1 MFQRVILTAAAF
13 AMLNAQ
19 TVPPSPARPVTES
32 VHGIAITDPYRWLE
46 DQNSPETRVWV
57 EQQIKHTRAQLDPI
71 AGRASLKARLTELM
85 RTDKI
90 QAPTVRGGR
99 LFYLKRLASAT
110 RWSICY
116 RERFNST
123 EQVLVD
129 PETAAGDAMSSVSIE
144 AISPDGKLLAYGVR
158 AGGADEQTIHFLEV
172 DARKELPVQLPPSR
186 YTSMRIAPG
195 RDVVYYTDLPN
206 TGPRVFRQSLKVSGG
221 RAEQLFGQEF
231 GDRYSAMIDLTTDG
245 RYLVVNLSEGWTRAW
260 VHVLDVARDQWAV
273 LGRDLDA
280 VTEARAGDGELFL
293 KTSWNAPKGRVFRVD
308 CAKPQQHF
316 WKLIVPEAKDSLET
330 VTLAG
335 GRLVLGYIRDA
346 WSLVRIVDRDG
357 GRVADAGAEPYGS
370 IDVGTSGW
378 KESEI
383 YLSYVSFTTPA
394 VVSRLEP
401 AAGRLT
407 EWAKETAPF
416 DGTSIEVKQ
425 VWFKSKDGTRI
436 PMFVAAKKG
445 LILDGKTP
453 ALLYGYGGF
462 SVSIQPAFSATWAA
476 WIENGGVLAV
486 ANLRGGS
493 EFGEAWHKAGMLENK
508 QNVFDDF
515 IAAAEWL
522 IAKKYTS
529 PDKLAIQ
536 GGSNGGLLVGA
547 AMTQRPELYRA
558 VLCAV
563 PLLDMVRYHRFLLG
577 PLWTPEYGSADD
589 PKQFGYIYRYSPYHH
604 VKRGTKYPAVMFKT
618 GDADTR
624 VAPLHARK
632 MAALMQSASASGLP
646 VLLHYDI
653 SVGHSTGLP
662 VTKEVEDGTDVMAF
676 LMSQTGLS
684 LTKPAPAK

>member
-1 MFQRVILTAAAF
+1 MFQRTILIASAF
-13 AMLNAQ
+13 TMLNAQ
-19 TVPPSPARPVTES
+19 TYPPPPAKPVTET
-32 VHGIAITDPYRWLE
+32 VHGVTITDPYRWLE
-46 DQNSPETRVWV
+46 DQTSAETRGWV
-57 EQQIKHTRAQLDPI
+57 EAQIKYTRSQLDPI
-71 AGRASLKARLTELM
+71 AGRDVLRQRLTELM
-85 RTDKI
+85 RTDKV
-90 QAPTVRGGR
+90 QAPAVRGGR
-99 LFYLKRLASAT
+99 LFFMKRLATAT

-116 RERFNST
+116 RERFDAA
-123 EQVLVD
+123 ERVLVD

-144 AISPDGKLLAYGVR
+144 TVSADGKLLAYGVR
-158 AGGADEQTIHFLEV
+158 AGGADEQTIRFLDV
-172 DARKELPVQLPPSR
+172 DKSKHLPVELPPSR
-186 YTSMRIAPG
+186 YTSMRIAPA

-206 TGPRVFRQSLKVSGG
+206 TGPRVFRRTLKSSDA

-231 GDRYSAMIDLTTDG
+231 GDRYSAEIDLTSDG
-245 RYLVVNLSEGWTRAW
+245 RYLAVNLSEGWTRAW
-260 VHVLDVARDQWAV
+260 VHVLDTARDQWAV

-280 VTEARAGDGELFL
+280 VTSARAGDGELFL

-308 CAKPQQHF
+308 CEKPQQHF
-316 WKLIVPEAKDSLET
+316 WKLVVPEAKDSLET

-346 WSLVRIVDRDG
+346 WSLVRTLDRDG
-357 GRVADAGAEPYGS
+357 GRATDVGLQPYGS
-370 IDVGTSGW
+370 IDVGAAGW
-378 KESEI
+378 KEKEI
-383 YLSYVSFTTPA
+383 YLSYVSFTIPA
-394 VVSRLEP
+394 VVSRLDP
-401 AAGRLT
+401 ATGRLS

-416 DGTSIEVKQ
+416 DGSGVEVKQ
-425 VWFKSKDGTRI
+425 IWYKSKDGTRI

-445 LILDGKTP
+445 LNLDGKTP

-522 IAKKYTS
+522 ISNKYTS
-529 PDKLAIQ
+529 PDRLAIQ
-536 GGSNGGLLVGA
+536 GGSNGGLLVGV

-558 VLCAV
+558 VLCSV
-563 PLLDMVRYHRFLLG
+563 PLLDMIRYHKFLLG

-589 PKQFGYIYRYSPYHH
+589 PKQFAYIYKYSPYHH
-604 VKRGTKYPAVMFKT
+604 FKKGVKYPGVMFKT

-632 MAALMQSASASGLP
+632 MAALMQSDSASGLP

-662 VTKEVEDGTDVMAF
+662 VTKEIEDGTDVMAF

-684 LTKPAPAK
+684 LTRPDQPE